1 MEKSLVTAELSSES
15 SSLIDMER
23 NLITLQNQ
31 IHRHETQRNANRV
44 MQETQQAKLRQN
56 IDGKRDQVVRLE
68 TVIMKSVDNSTLKEE
83 MDKTSDSLE
92 NDIKQLE
99 DLEFQYLEEETD
111 WLAYKEELYSDYK
124 TLKNAID
131 QKYKDISK
139 LEQQR
144 SANQNSA
151 CSDTKV
157 LEQTIFTL
165 LQDLE
170 KSREKLKAV
179 DQQLIER
186 GEPQV
191 QAAEPSI
198 GDSVTTNSDS
208 EEEAMDRKKANQF
221 MSQSLFGSHEVF
233 ASKAKVDFMS
243 MSVNENMFYNTIEM
257 PARVGQ
263 PFNSSTPKKVTGGDE
278 VETKKVAVKLPTSNS
293 SSKAATP
300 ECKETSTFL
309 FKRSTENVSDPML
322 KLKYNLSTT
331 YETSATDDEA
341 SDERL
346 AAAVV
351 KLNLSLNGDEFEVNP
366 LEKRVPSQDDID
378 RISKVTMDAPIST
391 QGASYKV
398 KESIKEIERNRQL
411 LLAQQ
416 GSSVIEHERQR
427 VNDLKKRSH
436 DEARAIYMKIRT
448 DSGADFD
455 R

>member
-1 MEKSLVTAELSSES
+1 VKT
-15 SSLIDMER
+15 
-23 NLITLQNQ
+23 
-31 IHRHETQRNANRV
+31 
-44 MQETQQAKLRQN
+44 
-56 IDGKRDQVVRLE
+56 
-68 TVIMKSVDNSTLKEE
+68 VDNTTLKEE
-83 MDKTSDSLE
+83 MDKTSESLE
-92 NDIKQLE
+92 NDIKHLE

-111 WLAYKEELYSDYK
+111 WLAYNEELYNDFK
-124 TLKNAID
+124 TLKTAID
-131 QKYKDISK
+131 HKYKDISK

-144 SANQNSA
+144 SANQSSA
-151 CSDTKV
+151 CTDTKV

-179 DQQLIER
+179 DQQLLER
-186 GEPQV
+186 GEPQSV
-191 QAAEPSI
+191 VAEASS
-198 GDSVTTNSDS
+198 GDVATTNSDS
-208 EEEAMDRKKANQF
+208 EEEALDRKKANQF

-263 PFNSSTPKKVTGGDE
+263 PFNSSTPKKAVE
-278 VETKKVAVKLPTSNS
+278 ETKKQVGKLPDNKEQ
-293 SSKAATP
+293 SK
-300 ECKETSTFL
+300 CL
-309 FKRSTENVSDPML
+309 FKRSTENVSDPLL

-331 YETSATDDEA
+331 YETSVVDDES

-366 LEKRVPSQDDID
+366 LDKRVPSQDDID

-427 VNDLKKRSH
+427 VNELKKRSH
-436 DEARAIYMKIRT
+436 DEARATYMKIRT